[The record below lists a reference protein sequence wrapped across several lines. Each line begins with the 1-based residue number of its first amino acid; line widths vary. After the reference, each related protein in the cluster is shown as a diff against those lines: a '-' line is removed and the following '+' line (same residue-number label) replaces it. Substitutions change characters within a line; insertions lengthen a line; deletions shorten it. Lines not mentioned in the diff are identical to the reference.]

1 MKSILTAVI
10 VVLSFFAGGRISAQN
25 NSIGL
30 PDAAFETLKRAVTLV
45 DEGMYEAALTLCSMS
60 GFLRYIIFSVLTR
73 LSRMPKS
80 FSNTRMRRR

>member
-10 VVLSFFAGGRISAQN
+10 VALSFFAGGSMYAQN

-45 DEGMYEAALTLCSMS
+45 DEGMYEAALTDFDSLA
-60 GFLRYIIFSVLTR
+60 GRY
-73 LSRMPKS
+73 PD
-80 FSNTRMRRR
+80 NYTRMRRR